1 VSILRLLFGRD
12 VSCFREREGKVRK
25 SESGQFIRV
34 VFGKELFH
42 DMQSPLQLHA
52 HTIELPLDQGWSFL
66 SVLSF
71 AAFGP
76 RFFYRFYFDYCAI
89 RIYSAFERL

>member
-1 VSILRLLFGRD
+1 LFGRD